1 MLGLDLGKND
11 YYCHKKGRGNGRV
24 TADPMVL
31 WALAHR
37 SVKYN
42 VRGKANLFDA
52 RSLSEHRSSSES
64 ALTRDA
70 LAVR

>member
-31 WALAHR
+31 WALAHTLAL
-37 SVKYN
+37 
-42 VRGKANLFDA
+42 G
-52 RSLSEHRSSSES
+52 SECLTPLS
-64 ALTRDA
+64 ALTSTE
-70 LAVR
+70 LLVPELLLQH